1 RVVPITG
8 DATNDAPALKHV
20 DIGLSKGIEGTEL
33 EKESF
38 GRVEPLVTTLMWR
51 NLISQA
57 LYQVIVQ
64 LVLELRGRS
73 IFHVTDKV
81 KNTIILNSF
90 VLCQVFN
97 ELNGRELENKN
108 IFKGVGK
115 HRLFIVIVSLTVVLE
130 VVKVEFLKKI
140 ANTERLTWEQWGV
153 CVRIP
158 ALSWTIGV
166 LVKCNPLVHKKN

>member
-1 RVVPITG
+1 MPPV
-8 DATNDAPALKHV
+8 
-20 DIGLSKGIEGTEL
+20 
-33 EKESF
+33 
-38 GRVEPLVTTLMWR
+38 GRVEPLITTLMWR

-57 LYQVIVQ
+57 LYQVMVQ

-73 IFHVTDKV
+73 IFHVTNKV

-97 ELNGRELENKN
+97 ELNARELENKN
-108 IFKGVGK
+108 IIKGVGK
-115 HRLFIVIVSLTVVLE
+115 NRLFIVIVSLTVVLQL
-130 VVKVEFLKKI
+130 VKVEFLKKI
-140 ANTERLTWEQWGV
+140 PNTERLTWEQWGV
-153 CVRIP
+153 CVSIP